1 MRQPKPFLRKQTKTW
16 YVQIDKRQINLGP
29 DEEIAWAK
37 YHELM
42 TAADDLNYYQATVV
56 QLLDTY
62 LEWCQKRRSAGTYEN
77 NLLYCKSFTDCIG
90 KRLKIRQLKPK
101 HITSWMDLHPDWAPS
116 TKNDAISIVQRAFN
130 WAVRQGHIDR
140 TPIPYIEDKP
150 TRTRREIVYSPEQ
163 FQKILSVVTDDL
175 FRDLLEF
182 LWETGC
188 RPHEARKLETRH
200 IDVKNQMAVLEVSL
214 NKTRKGQRVIY
225 LTDRALEI
233 IKTRIGKNG
242 DNSGPVFQNR
252 GGRPWTKDA
261 IKCRFQRIKRLLGND
276 RMCAYGIRHSFA
288 TEGLKNSVDPVSL
301 SILMGH
307 SDATM
312 IAKTYQHLAKDPAFL
327 RTQAKKAR
335 GE

>member
-1 MRQPKPFLRKQTKTW
+1 MRQPKPFLRKQTETW
-16 YVQIDKRQINLGP
+16 YVQIGKRQINLGP
-29 DEEIAWAK
+29 DKELAWAK

-42 TAADDLNYYQATVV
+42 AAADDLNYYQATVV

-62 LEWCQKRRSAGTYEN
+62 LGWCQKRRSAGTYDN
-77 NLLYCKSFTDCIG
+77 NLLYCKSFIDCIG

-101 HITSWMDLHPDWAPS
+101 NITSWMDLHPGWSSS
-116 TKNDAISIVQRAFN
+116 TKNDAISIIQRAFN

-140 TPIPYIEDKP
+140 TPIPYIDDKP
-150 TRTRREIVYSPEQ
+150 ARTRREVVYSPEQ
-163 FQKILSVVTDDL
+163 FQKILGVVTDDL

-188 RPHEARKLETRH
+188 RPREARKLETRH
-200 IDVKNQMAVLEVSL
+200 IDLKNQMAVLEVSL
-214 NKTRKGQRVIY
+214 NKTRKGLRVIY
-225 LTDRALEI
+225 LTDRALGI
-233 IKTRIGKNG
+233 VKGRIEKNG
-242 DNSGPVFQNR
+242 DNSGAVFRNR
-252 GGRPWTKDA
+252 RGRPWTKDA
-261 IKCRFQRIKRLLGND
+261 IKCRFTRIKEKLGD
-276 RMCAYGIRHSFA
+276 AKLCAYGIRHSFA

-327 RTQAKKAR
+327 RIQAKRAR